1 MLQNLHYIT
10 AFIILCF
17 NTTNVNAQKEYS
29 GSYSLQYMPYS
40 SFSNWDKINGIAKY
54 DYLESNEKR
63 IYDGKFTFSTNQNI
77 NPGDFLPKIIDLRCD
92 SITINGTFSQGRKNG
107 IWIIDGYENNYYN
120 KGRIHIELNY
130 KNGILNGPVIGHA
143 NHNSIELCSFSFSFT
158 NGLLHGPFK
167 VTSKQK
173 HYNYSQIESIINFNM
188 GLYDKTCVISYYD
201 NENKPF
207 KLHRE
212 YNNGLLL
219 SDKLQDLS
227 TGEFI
232 INKVYN
238 FNYNTPNFN
247 YTAVRYNNIR
257 EPLSGHIPAESV
269 YVDFFSLLKDI
280 PYESGDSAKFI
291 GYYLTS
297 NSEIFNH
304 NNRDTINRAVSDNTR
319 YSYTENPEEFL
330 MKCSANEL
338 FKDIYV
344 ENRRY
349 PFVDISWNED
359 RNTLTTINED
369 IFSVLNIVHFFP
381 LGQYQTVIK
390 PIKEPYIFL
399 SHEIEDSYNS
409 YRQNFLHL
417 ESIKKFKNDS
427 IRFRSKII
435 DDFKTINYLNKGLIY
450 HFNIYCFT
458 SAYDDAKSFRD
469 LQSELGNQFNRL
481 EKINLQIN
489 EKENS
494 RFLSNDFNVKHD
506 STKAHLTEIQNKL
519 NIFKEILTSRLDL
532 HRSLIHTQ
540 SNPKFGTQIQKLLE
554 IPGAFER
561 FNADRKFLFKTYETS
576 EEELNLVLNDIKLRK
591 EVYLWIYN
599 NNFKISPKK
608 YTDIDEFIL
617 TMKEN

>member
-1 MLQNLHYIT
+1 MFKMRKMLQNLHFIM

-17 NTTNVNAQKEYS
+17 NTTNVTAQKKYS
-29 GSYSLQYMPYS
+29 GSYSIQYMPNS
-40 SFSNWDKINGIAKY
+40 SYYNWNKINGIAKY
-54 DYLESNEKR
+54 NYLESNEQR
-63 IYDGKFTFSTNQNI
+63 IYDGPFTFTTNQNI
-77 NPGDFLPKIIDLRCD
+77 NSGDFLPKIINLHCD
-92 SITINGTFSQGRKNG
+92 SITINGSFSQGRKNG
-107 IWIIDGYENNYYN
+107 TWIIDGYQNNYYN

-130 KNGILNGPVIGHA
+130 KNGMLNGPVLGYA
-143 NHNSIELCSFSFSFT
+143 NLNSIELCAFSFSFT
-158 NGLLHGPFK
+158 NGLLNGPFK
-167 VTSKQK
+167 VTSKQNN
-173 HYNYSQIESIINFNM
+173 YNYSQLESIINFNM
-188 GLYDKTCVISYYD
+188 GLYDKICAISYYD

-207 KLHRE
+207 KLQRE
-212 YNNGLLL
+212 YNKGLLL
-219 SDKLQDLS
+219 ADKLQDLS
-227 TGEFI
+227 TGEFL

-238 FNYNTPNFN
+238 FD
-247 YTAVRYNNIR
+247 YTASFNDRA
-257 EPLSGHIPAESV
+257 G
-269 YVDFFSLLKDI
+269 FFSLLKDMS
-280 PYESGDSAKFI
+280 YESGDSAKFI
-291 GYYLTS
+291 GYYLTY
-297 NSEIFNH
+297 NSEIFNQ
-304 NNRDTINRAVSDNTR
+304 NKRDTITRAVSSNTR
-319 YSYTENPEEFL
+319 YSYAKNREEFL
-330 MKCSANEL
+330 MEYSANEL
-338 FKDIYV
+338 FEDIYV

-349 PFVDISWNED
+349 PFVDISWNDD

-369 IFSVLNIVHFFP
+369 IFSVLNIVHLFP
-381 LGQYQTVIK
+381 LGQDQIVIK

-399 SHEIEDSYNS
+399 SHDIEDAYNS
-409 YRQNFLHL
+409 YRKKFLHL

-435 DDFKTINYLNKGLIY
+435 DDFKTINYLNKGLSY

-458 SAYDDAKSFRD
+458 SVYDDVQSFGD
-469 LQSELGNQFNRL
+469 LQSELVNQFNRL
-481 EKINLQIN
+481 KKINLQIN
-489 EKENS
+489 DKQNS
-494 RFLSNDFNVKHD
+494 RFVSNDFKVKHD
-506 STKAHLTEIQNKL
+506 STNAHLSEFQNKL

-532 HRSLIHTQ
+532 HRSLIYTQ